1 MSDRDEK
8 AVNLMSI
15 LHDIKHGAYPR
26 KTYKE
31 LCKNFPNWREVE
43 FYDPVKMGGLDY
55 LFEVV
60 LKDKES

>member
-15 LHDIKHGAYPR
+15 LHSIKHGVGQIELNR
-26 KTYKE
+26 KLSE
-31 LCKNFPNWREVE
+31 NFPHWREVE
-43 FYDPVKMGGLDY
+43 FYDPTKMGGLDY

-60 LKDKES
+60 LKDKD